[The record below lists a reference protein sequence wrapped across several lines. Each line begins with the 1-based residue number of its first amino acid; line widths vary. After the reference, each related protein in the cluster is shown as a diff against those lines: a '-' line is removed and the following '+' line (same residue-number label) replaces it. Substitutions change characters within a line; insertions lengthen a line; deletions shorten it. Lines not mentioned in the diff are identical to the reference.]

1 MNPEEISRS
10 ERLLKVKVK
19 DVMNKTV
26 ITIDHN
32 DLIGKASRLM
42 LENRL
47 HALLVIKDAKP
58 KYMISAYDLMKVS
71 YEDTFNESNADMLR
85 TTVEELVK
93 NQNLL
98 SLPSSA
104 YLIDALKI
112 FVDYQIHSIPIID
125 EGTVNGIVSLMDLA
139 GWYLK
144 THEELRRS

>member
-1 MNPEEISRS
+1 MSAEQLSRT
-10 ERLLKVKVK
+10 ERLLKVRVSE
-19 DVMNKTV
+19 VMNRNV
-26 ITIDHN
+26 VTIDHN

-47 HALLVIKDAKP
+47 HALLVMKDARP
-58 KYMISAYDLMKVS
+58 KYMISSYDLLKVS
-71 YEDTFNESNADMLR
+71 YEDTFSESNADMLR

-93 NQNLL
+93 NQKLI

-104 YLIDALKI
+104 FLIDALKI

-125 EGTVNGIVSLMDLA
+125 EGTVQGVISLMDLA

-144 THEELRRS
+144 THEELRK

>member
-1 MNPEEISRS
+1 MEQMSRT
-10 ERLLKVKVK
+10 ERLLKVKVSE
-19 DVMNKTV
+19 VMNRNVVTV
-26 ITIDHN
+26 DHN

-47 HALLVIKDAKP
+47 HALLVMKDAKP
-58 KYMISAYDLMKVS
+58 RYMISSYDLLKIS
-71 YEDTFNESNADMLR
+71 YEDTFSESNADMLR

-104 YLIDALKI
+104 YLIEALKLI
-112 FVDYQIHSIPIID
+112 VEYQIHSIPIID
-125 EGTVNGIVSLMDLA
+125 EGRVQGIVSLMDLA

-144 THEELRRS
+144 THEELKTV